1 MAKREKKEE
10 NDKFYTLPEVA
21 KHCAEI
27 YSEFAE
33 GFIVE
38 PSAGSGVFAPY
49 VNLMLDLVPEG
60 PNIIQQDFF
69 KFDTTQHANYLG
81 NPPFGRN
88 SSLAKDFFNHAA
100 KGKGTI
106 GFIVPL
112 TFRKVS
118 VQNDLDLN
126 FHLVKEELLED
137 GKFVFLSSEYIKEHK
152 IKKPKSFTLH
162 GEPYFVPCVFQV
174 WQWREEPRTKIIL
187 PTEHDEFHFV
197 DPDDY
202 DYDFAIRRVGG
213 LAGKVLNVGGAKPSH
228 YFLQAETWV
237 QGRMESLYDKFQ
249 EVAKNTAGNP
259 SLGKGELI
267 SIYSEAPQ

>member
-1 MAKREKKEE
+1 LGKKEE

-38 PSAGSGVFAPY
+38 PSAGSGAFAPY

-60 PNIIQQDFF
+60 PNIIQQDFL
-69 KFDTTQHANYLG
+69 KFDSTQYANYLG

-106 GFIVPL
+106 GFILPR

-118 VQNDLDLN
+118 IQNALNLN
-126 FHLVKEELLED
+126 FHLVHDELLQ
-137 GKFVFLSSEYIKEHK
+137 
-152 IKKPKSFTLH
+152 PQSFTLQ
-162 GEPYFVPCVFQV
+162 GQPYAVPCVFQV
-174 WQWREEPRTKIIL
+174 WQWRETARNKVVL
-187 PTEHDEFHFV
+187 PTEHEDFHFA
-197 DPDDY
+197 DEDE
-202 DYDFAIRRVGG
+202 YDFAIRRVGA
-213 LAGKVLNVGGAKPSH
+213 LAGKVLEVGGAKASH
-228 YFLQAETWV
+228 YFIMAPPEV
-237 QGRMESLYDKFQ
+237 RERMEFLYERFQ
-249 EVAKNTAGNP
+249 EVARNTAGNP